1 MKNLVYISI
10 LSLSFAAFTGCKT
23 KKSATIGKP
32 TARGI
37 DEAQLKAA
45 FIDAQGNMAIGN
57 KEEAKKT
64 LTAIL
69 KQDPSCDACMFQLS
83 KIAMEQFQFQ
93 EALNQGEAAFNAKPN
108 NAFYREFYAE
118 MLYRKGNVLQA
129 ANVSKVLI
137 DSFPAIR
144 EHYRRTLYY
153 YETAKKF
160 EEAKGVIEKYQYR
173 FGYVYETGQMYDQLY
188 TKNGNIAG
196 LLQNK
201 KSLVE
206 KYPKDIQ
213 LRKEYVNTLIDQNK
227 LTAADI
233 QLNELI
239 ALESSTG
246 YAYLLKS
253 RINMFEQNW
262 TDYVKN
268 FNNACLDEQL
278 DSKIK
283 TNFLVMNEGI
293 RDSSILTNIRKI
305 AIDEPNAIEFYS
317 YYAAR
322 FGLLVDDISTKSN
335 AFIKNPDN
343 FELGATVVEYSL
355 KHLKFDD
362 ALQTANTLYENHP
375 SRYRAY
381 QLYSTA
387 LLRVGRFSE
396 AKTYANNGLTYA
408 LTNDEM
414 AGLWALQAF
423 ADYYIEKPTDALA
436 NMEKAWTLVDTSKMV
451 IEQLIY
457 LSMFT
462 NSNTEKAER
471 TLKKLGNTEAFRLYN
486 LYQKPFS
493 EYEWKLQ
500 LSGSALGLE
509 TAMMAAIKAK
519 DKNEALTFLKQLVNL
534 APANPYYQNKIK
546 EINKL

>member
-1 MKNLVYISI
+1 M
-10 LSLSFAAFTGCKT
+10 GCKS
-23 KKSATIGKP
+23 KKTVDIGRPSAK
-32 TARGI
+32 GI
-37 DEAQLKAA
+37 DAAQLKSA

-93 EALNQGEAAFNAKPN
+93 EALVQVEAAFNAKPN

-118 MLYRKGNVLQA
+118 MLYRKGDVLQA
-129 ANVSKVLI
+129 ANISKVLM
-137 DSFPAIR
+137 DSFPTIR

-153 YETAKKF
+153 YETAKKY
-160 EEAKGVIEKYQYR
+160 EEAKGVIEKFQYR
-173 FGYVYETGQMYDQLY
+173 FGYVYETGQMYDQLF

-213 LRKEYVNTLIDQNK
+213 LRKEYVTTLIDQNN
-227 LTAADI
+227 LNAADS

-239 ALESSTG
+239 GLETNTG
-246 YAYLLKS
+246 YAYLLKT

-278 DSKIK
+278 DAKIK

-293 RDSSILTNIRKI
+293 TDSSILNNIRKI
-305 AIDEPNAIEFYS
+305 AIDEPDAIEFYS

-322 FGLLVDDISTKSN
+322 FGLAVDDFITKSD

-343 FELGATVVEYSL
+343 FELGATVVEYYL
-355 KHLKFDD
+355 QNLKFDE
-362 ALQTANTLYENHP
+362 ALQTANVLYENHP
-375 SRYRAY
+375 SRVMAY
-381 QLYSTA
+381 QLYSTS
-387 LLRVGRFSE
+387 LLRVGRFVE

-408 LTNDEM
+408 LSNDEM
-414 AGLWALQAF
+414 AGLWAVQAF
-423 ADYYIEKPTDALA
+423 AEYYSEKTTDARTNL
-436 NMEKAWTLVDTSKMV
+436 EKAWTLVDTSKMV
-451 IEQLIY
+451 MEQLVY
-457 LSMFT
+457 LSLFT
-462 NSNTEKAER
+462 NSNMAKVEN
-471 TLKKLGNTEAFRLYN
+471 TLKKVGNTEPSRLYN

-493 EYEWKLQ
+493 EYEWKQQ

-509 TAMMAAIKAK
+509 TAMLAAMKAK
-519 DKNEALTFLKQLVNL
+519 DKNNAMAFLKKLVNL
-534 APANPYYQNKIK
+534 APANQYYQNKIK